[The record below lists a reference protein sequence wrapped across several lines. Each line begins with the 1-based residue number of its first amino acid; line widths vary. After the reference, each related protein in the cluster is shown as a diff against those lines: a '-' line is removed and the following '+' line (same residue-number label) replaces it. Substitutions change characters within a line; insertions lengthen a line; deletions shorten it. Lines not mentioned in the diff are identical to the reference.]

1 MRKSRRTKIYIER
14 NRQRRAEKRAAKERE
29 NFHGKDDATVNAYG
43 INTAGTLYFGDD
55 KSGSNL
61 PDTPENRETVLAD
74 FRRYTEVEEV

>member
-29 NFHGKDDATVNAYG
+29 NFHGKDDATGIEYG
-43 INTAGTLYFGDD
+43 INSDGNLYLGDD
-55 KSGSNL
+55 KSGYNL